1 MRFKSALIICFG
13 SLSSSISSKG
23 ALGKCNNLFKFVE
36 SVMKERVIQRPSIA
50 DAVDFDAGSSL
61 YQGGVQID
69 AELRKRRAD

>member
-1 MRFKSALIICFG
+1 
-13 SLSSSISSKG
+13 
-23 ALGKCNNLFKFVE
+23 LFKFVE

>member
-1 MRFKSALIICFG
+1 MRFKSPLIICFG

-36 SVMKERVIQRPSIA
+36 GIMKERIQRPSIA
-50 DAVDFDAGSSL
+50 DAVDSDAGSSL